1 MGHIRAPGINNWD
14 FSLSKIASLGS
25 EHRQLKLE
33 ADVFN
38 LFNTAHFGAPNT
50 TLDTASFGAIN
61 SDRLPPRYIQLGAKF
76 TF

>member
-1 MGHIRAPGINNWD
+1 
-14 FSLSKIASLGS
+14 LGS

-50 TLDTASFGAIN
+50 TLDTASFGAIS